1 MQLRK
6 SELILNQSYCGTN
19 PYVIILNDDKIF
31 FPLCYLWVFVCVCEH
46 SVALTSRKLDC
57 KKWELIEEK
66 E

>member
-6 SELILNQSYCGTN
+6 SELILNQLLWDESY
-19 PYVIILNDDKIF
+19 VVILNDDKIF
-31 FPLCYLWVFVCVCEH
+31 FSLCYVWVFVFVCKD

-57 KKWELIEEK
+57 KMWELIEEK

>member
-6 SELILNQSYCGTN
+6 SELILNQSYCETN

-31 FPLCYLWVFVCVCEH
+31 FPLCYWWVFVFVCED
-46 SVALTSRKLDC
+46 SVALTSGKLDC